1 MAVEAWYSETKFFSY
16 PGDDS
21 YDTCDGGDKFSEYG
35 HLTQMMWQKSGELGC
50 AEYVCPD
57 SGWAIFTCNYSPA
70 GNTQGEKMFPESNF
84 KKLCE
89 AEPGVWTT
97 CKENLVTEGC
107 KMGRGQ
113 MTDENELLMALLVAC
128 GITLGKSSYASY
140 DVN

>member
-1 MAVEAWYSETKFFSY
+1 MIGKNLYYLNNESCLQLFLFHLLFEEKVNFSLMSNFFLRLIVSAI
-16 PGDDS
+16 GDVIS
-21 YDTCDGGDKFSEYG
+21 FK
-35 HLTQMMWQKSGELGC
+35 MMWQKSGELGC

-97 CKENLVTEGC
+97 CRESVFC
-107 KMGRGQ
+107 SIS
-113 MTDENELLMALLVAC
+113 VFY
-128 GITLGKSSYASY
+128 S
-140 DVN
+140 